1 MTLAMAGFA
10 LEDMFIKSAA
20 GQMPAGQ
27 VLSIIGF
34 GGLLVFA
41 AMTRAAGDP
50 VWDRAYLSRGMLVR
64 SGFEIAGRLFYTLA
78 FVLVP
83 LTTATAILQAAPL
96 VVVAGAAFVLGER
109 VDWRRWAAVVA
120 GLMGVLL
127 ILRPGVEGFNVLSLL
142 AVLGMVGFAGRDLA
156 TRAAAPGLSH
166 RQMGV
171 AGFAMMTIAGL
182 VIWAVE
188 GRVGW
193 PDARGAALIAA
204 GVVFAVGA
212 YHALTIAMRTGEVS
226 AVAPWRYTRLVFAGV
241 IGLAVFGERPD
252 MLTVVGSVIVVTSGV
267 TALLAGRR

>member
-20 GQMPAGQ
+20 RDMPAGQ
-27 VLSIIGF
+27 VLSVIGF

-41 AMTRAAGDP
+41 AMTRAAGDR

-64 SGFEIAGRLFYTLA
+64 SGFEIGGRLFYTLA

-109 VDWRRWAAVVA
+109 VDWRRWVAVAA
-120 GLMGVLL
+120 GLAGVML
-127 ILRPGVEGFNVLSLL
+127 ILRPGVAGFDALSLL
-142 AVLGMVGFAGRDLA
+142 AVLGMLGFAGRDLA

-171 AGFAMMTIAGL
+171 AGFAMMTLAGL
-182 VIWAVE
+182 VIWTVQGRAV
-188 GRVGW
+188 W
-193 PDARGAALIAA
+193 PDAQGAALVAA
-204 GVVFAVGA
+204 GVVLAVGA

-241 IGLAVFGERPD
+241 IGLLVFGERPD
-252 MLTVVGSVIVVTSGV
+252 MLTIVGSVIVVASGTV
-267 TALLAGRR
+267 ALMVGRR